1 MQFNLD
7 QATTT
12 EIQLFT
18 PAMKGSQ
25 EPVVL
30 SDPFRFTVDLMASG
44 MVLIHAQ
51 VGQVIQRIQFKIK
64 HKMSF
69 SS

>member
-1 MQFNLD
+1 MQFDLD

-25 EPVVL
+25 EPVIL
-30 SDPFRFTVDLMASG
+30 SDPFRYTVDLMASG

-51 VGQVIQRIQFKIK
+51 VGQVI
-64 HKMSF
+64 
-69 SS
+69 